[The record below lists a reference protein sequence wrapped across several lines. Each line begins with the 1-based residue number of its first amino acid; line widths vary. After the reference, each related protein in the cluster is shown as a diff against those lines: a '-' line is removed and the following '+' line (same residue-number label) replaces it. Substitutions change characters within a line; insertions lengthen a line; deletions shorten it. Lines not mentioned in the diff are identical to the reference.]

1 MSDPK
6 PVGADAPT
14 LAQSVVVE
22 LVLGAIGRRPEAN
35 YAR

>member
-6 PVGADAPT
+6 PSGADAPT
-14 LAQSVVVE
+14 LAQSAVVE
-22 LVLGAIGRRPEAN
+22 LVPGAIGRRPNAI